1 MTVIDADAHIHE
13 SDHTWDFFDES
24 DRALRPLIF
33 PQEGGPDSPSH
44 WVVDGVLQPHGG
56 NVGAAT
62 PRAYR
67 ELEDIPGRLRHMD
80 ELGVDIQIL
89 YPSILVSIAERPE
102 VEGAM
107 WRSYNRW
114 IAEACAKSEGRL
126 RWVCRVPLTTMEA
139 ACDELRWAKQH
150 GACGVFL
157 RSVEHERLLCDPFLF
172 PLYEEASALDVP
184 ICVHVALANPQI
196 FDFLSQPPD
205 GGPFLKF
212 KLSLVGACHTL
223 LMSGV
228 PEKFPKLRWG
238 MIEASAEWVPYV
250 VRELQKRFE
259 RRGRTVAGQH
269 LLAENRMF
277 VTCQVDD
284 DLPHILKYIGEDN
297 LVIGT
302 DYGHAD
308 SATELMAMKE
318 LQRREDVEP
327 RVVQKILDD
336 NARALYGL

>member
-1 MTVIDADAHIHE
+1 MAVIDADAHVHE
-13 SDHTWDFFDES
+13 SDHTWDFFEES
-24 DRALRPLIF
+24 DRKLRPLIF
-33 PQEGGPDSPSH
+33 PRTDGPEPEPSH

-67 ELEDIPGRLRHMD
+67 ELEDVPGRLRHMD
-80 ELGVDIQIL
+80 ELGIDIQIL
-89 YPSILVSIAERPE
+89 YPSILTSIAERPE

-114 IAEACAKSEGRL
+114 IAEACAQANGRL
-126 RWVCRVPLTTMEA
+126 RWICRVPLTDMDA
-139 ACDELRWAKQH
+139 ACAELRFAKER

-157 RSVEHERLLCDPFLF
+157 RSIEGERLLCSPFFF
-172 PLYEEASALDVP
+172 PLFEEASALDMP
-184 ICVHVALANPQI
+184 ICVHVSIANPRM
-196 FDFLSQPPD
+196 FDFYSQPAD
-205 GGPFLKF
+205 GGAFLKF
-212 KLSLVGACHTL
+212 KLGVVGACHTL
-223 LMSGV
+223 LMDRI
-228 PEKFPKLRWG
+228 PEKFPNLRFG

-250 VRELQKRFE
+250 VRDVQKRYA
-259 RRGRTVAGQH
+259 RRGLSPGHVLRD
-269 LLAENRMF
+269 NRIF

-284 DLPHILKYIGEDN
+284 DLPHILDYAGEDN

-308 SATELMAMKE
+308 SATELRAMTE
-318 LQRREDVEP
+318 LQKREDVEP
-327 RVVQKILDD
+327 RVVRKILDD